1 MVVRD
6 RGYWAG
12 RALRLPSPGSRPK
25 LSPVNTTVENIN
37 PSRVKINAEVGA
49 EDIASQLDRAA
60 RELGRELKLPGF
72 RKGKVPAQLVIQRV
86 GREAIFEQALRESLP
101 QWYERAILSSGVSP
115 VGEPQLDVSDLPSEG
130 ESLNFSIEISV
141 RPPADLGSYK
151 GIEVGRAE
159 PEVPEGA
166 VDAELDR
173 MRESL
178 ASLSPVERTAA
189 NGDHLLID
197 FTGSVGGEEF
207 EGGEATDYLLELGT
221 NSLIDG
227 FEEGLLGAAA
237 GDDREV
243 GVTFPE
249 DYHAEHLAG
258 SDAVFSVSVKE
269 VREKQLPE
277 ADDDF
282 AADNSEFDTL
292 EELRADIEHKI
303 LHAQE
308 HRVEDEY
315 REAVL
320 DAVVADSKIELPE
333 AIVDARAEEVWE
345 RIERQIKGSG
355 MEPEMYLQMQGK
367 TREEAIAEAKPDAEQ
382 GLRREAVLEAVAETE
397 AIEVSEEEM
406 LEALEPPAGQKGKPE
421 KLLKRLR
428 GEGRDALLVEEIR
441 LRKAADLLIE
451 SATPITV
458 AQAEA
463 REQIWTPDDDKP
475 EGSGEL
481 WTPGDSGDD
490 DSDEEARESGEE
502 K

>member
-1 MVVRD
+1 
-6 RGYWAG
+6 
-12 RALRLPSPGSRPK
+12 
-25 LSPVNTTVENIN
+25 
-37 PSRVKINAEVGA
+37 
-49 EDIASQLDRAA
+49 
-60 RELGRELKLPGF
+60 
-72 RKGKVPAQLVIQRV
+72 
-86 GREAIFEQALRESLP
+86 
-101 QWYERAILSSGVSP
+101 
-115 VGEPQLDVSDLPSEG
+115 
-130 ESLNFSIEISV
+130 
-141 RPPADLGSYK
+141 
-151 GIEVGRAE
+151 
-159 PEVPEGA
+159 
-166 VDAELDR
+166 
-173 MRESL
+173 MRETL

-475 EGSGEL
+475 EGGGEL

-490 DSDEEARESGEE
+490 DSDEGARESGEE
-502 K
+502 E

>member
-1 MVVRD
+1 MR
-6 RGYWAG
+6 
-12 RALRLPSPGSRPK
+12 SRC
-25 LSPVNTTVENIN
+25 
-37 PSRVKINAEVGA
+37 
-49 EDIASQLDRAA
+49 A
-60 RELGRELKLPGF
+60 R
-72 RKGKVPAQLVIQRV
+72 
-86 GREAIFEQALRESLP
+86 
-101 QWYERAILSSGVSP
+101 
-115 VGEPQLDVSDLPSEG
+115 
-130 ESLNFSIEISV
+130 
-141 RPPADLGSYK
+141 PADLGSYK
-151 GIEVGRAE
+151 GIEVGKAE

-207 EGGEATDYLLELGT
+207 EGGKATDYLLELGT

-227 FEEGLLGAAA
+227 FEEGLLGAGA

-249 DYHAEHLAG
+249 DYQAEHLAG
-258 SDAVFSVSVKE
+258 SAAVFSVSVKE

-397 AIEVSEEEM
+397 AIEVSEKEM
-406 LEALEPPAGQKGKPE
+406 LEALEPPQARRASP
-421 KLLKRLR
+421 RSCSSAFVAR
-428 GEGRDALLVEEIR
+428 AVTPSWSRRFACGRR
-441 LRKAADLLIE
+441 P
-451 SATPITV
+451 TC
-458 AQAEA
+458 
-463 REQIWTPDDDKP
+463 
-475 EGSGEL
+475 
-481 WTPGDSGDD
+481 
-490 DSDEEARESGEE
+490 
-502 K
+502 

>member
-1 MVVRD
+1 M
-6 RGYWAG
+6 
-12 RALRLPSPGSRPK
+12 
-25 LSPVNTTVENIN
+25 NTTVENIN

-86 GREAIFEQALRESLP
+86 GREAVFEQALRESLP

-207 EGGEATDYLLELGT
+207 EGGNATDYLLELGT

-320 DAVVADSKIELPE
+320 DAVVADSKI
-333 AIVDARAEEVWE
+333 
-345 RIERQIKGSG
+345 
-355 MEPEMYLQMQGK
+355 
-367 TREEAIAEAKPDAEQ
+367 
-382 GLRREAVLEAVAETE
+382 
-397 AIEVSEEEM
+397 
-406 LEALEPPAGQKGKPE
+406 
-421 KLLKRLR
+421 
-428 GEGRDALLVEEIR
+428 
-441 LRKAADLLIE
+441 
-451 SATPITV
+451 
-458 AQAEA
+458 
-463 REQIWTPDDDKP
+463 
-475 EGSGEL
+475 
-481 WTPGDSGDD
+481 
-490 DSDEEARESGEE
+490 
-502 K
+502 

>member
-1 MVVRD
+1 
-6 RGYWAG
+6 
-12 RALRLPSPGSRPK
+12 
-25 LSPVNTTVENIN
+25 
-37 PSRVKINAEVGA
+37 
-49 EDIASQLDRAA
+49 
-60 RELGRELKLPGF
+60 
-72 RKGKVPAQLVIQRV
+72 
-86 GREAIFEQALRESLP
+86 
-101 QWYERAILSSGVSP
+101 
-115 VGEPQLDVSDLPSEG
+115 
-130 ESLNFSIEISV
+130 
-141 RPPADLGSYK
+141 
-151 GIEVGRAE
+151 
-159 PEVPEGA
+159 
-166 VDAELDR
+166 
-173 MRESL
+173 
-178 ASLSPVERTAA
+178 
-189 NGDHLLID
+189 
-197 FTGSVGGEEF
+197 
-207 EGGEATDYLLELGT
+207 
-221 NSLIDG
+221 
-227 FEEGLLGAAA
+227 
-237 GDDREV
+237 
-243 GVTFPE
+243 
-249 DYHAEHLAG
+249 
-258 SDAVFSVSVKE
+258 
-269 VREKQLPE
+269 
-277 ADDDF
+277 
-282 AADNSEFDTL
+282 
-292 EELRADIEHKI
+292 
-303 LHAQE
+303 
-308 HRVEDEY
+308 
-315 REAVL
+315 VL

>member
-1 MVVRD
+1 MPKRYPGCGGRKSVVVRD
-6 RGYWAG
+6 RRYWAG
-12 RALRLPSPGSRPK
+12 RGLRLPSPGSRPK

-86 GREAIFEQALRESLP
+86 GRDAVFEQALRESLP

-292 EELRADIEHKI
+292 EE
-303 LHAQE
+303 
-308 HRVEDEY
+308 
-315 REAVL
+315 
-320 DAVVADSKIELPE
+320 
-333 AIVDARAEEVWE
+333 
-345 RIERQIKGSG
+345 
-355 MEPEMYLQMQGK
+355 
-367 TREEAIAEAKPDAEQ
+367 
-382 GLRREAVLEAVAETE
+382 
-397 AIEVSEEEM
+397 
-406 LEALEPPAGQKGKPE
+406 
-421 KLLKRLR
+421 
-428 GEGRDALLVEEIR
+428 
-441 LRKAADLLIE
+441 
-451 SATPITV
+451 
-458 AQAEA
+458 
-463 REQIWTPDDDKP
+463 
-475 EGSGEL
+475 
-481 WTPGDSGDD
+481 
-490 DSDEEARESGEE
+490 
-502 K
+502 